1 MKRDYLRRRL
11 IPLLVVFTGGIGV
24 ALALV
29 FLLPARWP
37 EGAIL
42 VPRDVPTLREA
53 LERVE
58 PGGTIVL
65 QAGKGPFRGPVAVD
79 TAGVNIRSTGEARL
93 EGEGGEPAI
102 FRREGGGVDGEGSGD
117 WGERRRLGLQVGSH
131 LDRFDPCRPS
141 DRRILRGGLLPDPR
155 QGSLRI
161 VGSSA
166 GDYSRIRVKGGDIAL
181 QVSSCIGGTF
191 RGIEIDSPG
200 ESGIVIADSRVSGGR
215 FGVSLEGSDDND
227 LSSVAIE
234 GSTEIGI
241 RIVSSNENRLTDSAI
256 SLTPIGI
263 MIENAQGNVVGDC
276 RIEGADTGCLLRR
289 AVQNGMTRM
298 ALEDVGGIG
307 IHLVESSEN
316 AISYNRLS
324 RIGEVGIRLEG
335 SERSLI
341 LANAVESGKE
351 GILSEGS
358 SGGRILRNAVSG
370 MEEGGILVI
379 DGENDRLLDNVIP
392 RGRIGIAV
400 VGSPGETIL
409 RNRIADQDEIGIAL
423 LNGSDDSALSENSLH
438 RNGVGILLASSAY
451 ANVSENDLL
460 RNSTGILLCR
470 PGPATRIE
478 RNRFVSNGVGLA
490 QEGTFNP
497 VEMALGR
504 LGLEPVMGC
513 DGASPIIV
521 NNVFDRNIEFDV
533 KNNGDSP
540 LYVAGNWW
548 GGTAGGRTPQD
559 AILSAGVLLPDSG
572 WRGKVALGTG
582 TGIVERILGEI
593 VLRLLIEAGY
603 QVIDLIGLGDGDEV
617 KEALQDGDVDI
628 VWLVEATPF
637 EEGAWGSFSSAV
649 IPAEERPIAVV
660 SKGLADRL
668 AEPILSALPEEGDLV
683 IAAPRSLSE
692 GAEGLVEA
700 YGISPARG
708 GIQWAEALEEVEA
721 LLKFGAADV
730 AIVPSLEES
739 LTLSGFVAL
748 TDDRSVGKGEAIAI
762 LFRADLVEC
771 HPDLEGIIADLTP
784 RLTGAALHRLVSRVR
799 LFGETPAEAADDFFE
814 KGGYVE

>member
-102 FRREGGGVDGEGSGD
+102 AIRASGVRVEGLTVRAPAIGVSVEGSD
-117 WGERRRLGLQVGSH
+117 CR
-131 LDRFDPCRPS
+131 LDRISIDSTPV
-141 DRRILRGGLLPDPR
+141 G
-155 QGSLRI
+155 LRI

-200 ESGIVIADSRVSGGR
+200 ESGIVIADSRANTIVGVRVSGGR

-548 GGTAGGRTPQD
+548 GGTADGRTPQD

-649 IPAEERPIAVV
+649 IQAEERPIAVV

-771 HPDLEGIIADLTP
+771 HPDLERIIADLTP